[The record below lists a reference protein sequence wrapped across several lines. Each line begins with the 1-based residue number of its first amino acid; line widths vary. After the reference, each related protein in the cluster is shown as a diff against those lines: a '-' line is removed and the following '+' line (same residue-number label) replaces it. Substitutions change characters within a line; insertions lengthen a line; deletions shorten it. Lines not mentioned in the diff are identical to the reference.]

1 MPIMDGYTATAK
13 LRARGYA
20 GPIIALT
27 AHAMSGDRDKCIDA
41 GCDDYT
47 TKPIK
52 VPELLGL
59 VHRYATGGELEMV
72 PMKSGEEVGSSSS
85 QAEPVVDTSK
95 RLPLISEYAD
105 DPDMEEL
112 VEIFLQSLGE
122 RMEQI
127 RNSWDNWDVDTL
139 TRISHQ
145 LAGAAGGY
153 GYPSITDASRE
164 VERLLKGNQPRELT
178 ESALEHLWD
187 LCERAKLVD
196 IEQGVA

>member
-1 MPIMDGYTATAK
+1 M
-13 LRARGYA
+13 
-20 GPIIALT
+20 
-27 AHAMSGDRDKCIDA
+27 
-41 GCDDYT
+41 
-47 TKPIK
+47 
-52 VPELLGL
+52 
-59 VHRYATGGELEMV
+59 HRYATGGELEMV

-164 VERLLKGNQPRELT
+164 VERLLKGNQPRGL
-178 ESALEHLWD
+178 LN
-187 LCERAKLVD
+187 RR
-196 IEQGVA
+196 